1 MICFC
6 LNCVYFYYFVMWF
19 LKLYNVVFRIISFV
33 KNVKTELDFKLI
45 LSCASASYADSFFS
59 LFSLLIQISY
69 FPLHFGQISSIMD
82 IGFSASKR

>member
-1 MICFC
+1 
-6 LNCVYFYYFVMWF
+6 MWF

-45 LSCASASYADSFFS
+45 LSCASASYADSFF
-59 LFSLLIQISY
+59 LFFLFFSLRIQISY
-69 FPLHFGQISSIMD
+69 FSLHFGQISSIID